1 MKLLLDTHAL
11 LWWLEGDQR
20 LSTPVHD
27 AISDASNSILVSASS
42 IWEVAT
48 KARIGKLPQ
57 VRSASRLPEVVAE
70 QGFAMLSITITD
82 AHRAG
87 WLQGAHRD
95 PFDRILVAQAL
106 DLGLAIATRDAA
118 LKKLG
123 ATTFW

>member
-1 MKLLLDTHAL
+1 MRLLLDTHVL
-11 LWWLEGDQR
+11 LWWLEGDRR
-20 LSTPVHD
+20 LSTPVKN
-27 AISDASNSILVSASS
+27 AITDASNSILVSAGS

-57 VRSASRLPEVVAE
+57 VLSASRLPEVVAE
-70 QGFAMLSITITD
+70 QGFGTLPITIAD

-106 DLGLAIATRDAA
+106 ELGLAIATRDAA